1 MHLTITSAWMKA
13 LSASCQEIRT
23 RGRSSSR
30 FQTQPALRSS
40 AEIRFTHPSECQ
52 LLQTRDADRGRT
64 FPQAIAHRHPSSPN
78 RHTRAAV
85 SWRKLCGGPGS
96 KLSPPKSDH
105 FCTLPKTPSP
115 AKKWMLLTS
124 TGAPDIPASNWV
136 SAPLFANKPPF
147 WNIGEPAGIAWRGCC
162 EGVSLVFGPARLS
175 RAGTG

>member
-40 AEIRFTHPSECQ
+40 AEMRFTHPSECQ

-124 TGAPDIPASNWV
+124 TGAPDIPASHCRRSGTSDQSRRATRKRSV
-136 SAPLFANKPPF
+136 RRS
-147 WNIGEPAGIAWRGCC
+147 
-162 EGVSLVFGPARLS
+162 GPR
-175 RAGTG
+175 